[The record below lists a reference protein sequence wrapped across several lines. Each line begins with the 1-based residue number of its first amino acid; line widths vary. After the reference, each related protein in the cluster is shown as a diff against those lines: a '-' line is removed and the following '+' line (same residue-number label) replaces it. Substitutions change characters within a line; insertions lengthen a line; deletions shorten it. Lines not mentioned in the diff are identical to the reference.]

1 MRNVSGVRLG
11 AALFAALILA
21 SATLFLGAGNVR
33 ATPAPLPVPYQFLA
47 GVPLELG
54 NPGGSAPG
62 SNDWNCKPTAEHP
75 EPVVL
80 VHGTAGNRQTNWATY
95 APLLANE
102 GYCVFALTY
111 GAHEAL
117 PWPISA
123 LGGMAPMEESAAQL
137 GAFVDRVLAATGARK
152 VDIVGHS
159 QGTLM
164 PTYWVKFL
172 GGADKVGKYVSLAP
186 LWNGEGAFEL
196 DTNLAALR
204 QGGLDVAGPAIAPL
218 CSACGQFVA
227 GSRFMTALRDGGV
240 YAPGI
245 TYTNIITRYDE
256 VVIPY
261 TSGYEEG
268 PNATNI
274 LVQDRCDRNFGD
286 HLSIAGE
293 PVAATLVLNALDP
306 AHPRPVPCVFVP
318 PVVG

>member
-1 MRNVSGVRLG
+1 MRVRNVL
-11 AALFAALILA
+11 AALVGV
-21 SATLFLGAGNVR
+21 ATLFLGAGN
-33 ATPAPLPVPYQFLA
+33 AGAAPLPVPYQFLA

-62 SNDWNCKPTAEHP
+62 SNDWSCKPTAQHP

-80 VHGTAGNRQTNWATY
+80 VHGTGGNRQTNWATY

-111 GAHEAL
+111 GAHEEL

-123 LGGMAPMEESAAQL
+123 IGAMAPMEESAAEL
-137 GAFVDRVLAATGARK
+137 GAFVDRVLAATGASK

-172 GGADKVGKYVSLAP
+172 GGADKVSKYISLAP
-186 LWNGEGAFEL
+186 LWHGEGAVEL
-196 DTNLAALR
+196 DRNLAALR
-204 QGGLDVAGPAIAPL
+204 SQGLDVAGPMMAPL
-218 CSACGQFVA
+218 CGACGQMVA
-227 GSRFMTALRDGGV
+227 GSRFMAQMRDGGV

-245 TYTNIITRYDE
+245 TYTNVITRYDE
-256 VVIPY
+256 LVIPY
-261 TSGYEEG
+261 MSGFEEG
-268 PNATNI
+268 PNTTNVF
-274 LVQDRCDRNFGD
+274 VQDHCDRDYGD

-293 PVAATLVLNALDP
+293 PVAATIVLNALNP